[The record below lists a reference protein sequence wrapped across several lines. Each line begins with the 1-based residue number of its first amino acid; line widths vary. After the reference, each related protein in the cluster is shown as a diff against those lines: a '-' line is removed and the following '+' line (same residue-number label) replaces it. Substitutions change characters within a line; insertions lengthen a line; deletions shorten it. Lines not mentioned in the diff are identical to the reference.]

1 MIVKVQIPDST
12 YHQLIGSTIRSKGSL
27 QVTSQEEAN
36 FRPYN
41 ISPPNRRKPVS
52 VCPLR
57 TGKAEI
63 YEDKTI
69 RISLEVDCNV
79 IHDAGIIVS
88 SDLDDFNKFLK
99 TLNP

>member
-12 YHQLIGSTIRSKGSL
+12 YRQLIGSTIRSKGSL
-27 QVTSQEEAN
+27 QVTNAEEAN

-41 ISPPNRRKPVS
+41 ISTPNRKKPVS

-63 YEDKTI
+63 FADKTI
-69 RISLEVDCNV
+69 KISLEVDCNV
-79 IHDAGIIVS
+79 VKDASLIVS
-88 SDLDDFNKFLK
+88 SDLDDFNEFLK
-99 TLNP
+99 TL